1 MNMRTFGMIIALM
14 AILQIPAVCGIDD
27 AGSGS
32 KAKAV
37 SYRVIKNDE
46 FQSFIKNWEDKKYP
60 ALYALIRTPA
70 QWDAIFHP
78 APVMG
83 GNRPFAPDAKLYEN
97 EQIII
102 VAHVIPAPDPNLTL
116 FNIRQ
121 IFADNDVLFIYY
133 RFNQPENTA
142 SYTVK
147 SHLSVVIPKH
157 NYKRIVFIESGKQL
171 GILDLAQGQWSVP
184 AMDLSGKE
192 Q

>member
-1 MNMRTFGMIIALM
+1 MNMRTFGMIIVM
-14 AILQIPAVCGIDD
+14 VSMLQIPAVYGIDET
-27 AGSGS
+27 GSALT
-32 KAKAV
+32 AKAV
-37 SYRVIKNDE
+37 SFRILKNDE
-46 FQSFIKNWEDKKYP
+46 FQSFIKNWDDKKYP

-70 QWDAIFHP
+70 QWNAIFHP

-83 GNRPFAPDAKLYEN
+83 GDRPFAPDAKIYEN

-102 VAHVIPAPDPNLTL
+102 VARVIPAADPNLTV
-116 FNIRQ
+116 FNVRQ

-147 SHLSVVIPKH
+147 SNLSVVIPNH
-157 NYKRIVFIESGKQL
+157 NYKRIVFIESGRQL

-184 AMDLSGKE
+184 AMELSGKE

>member
-1 MNMRTFGMIIALM
+1 MKTLGMIIALA
-14 AILQIPAVCGIDD
+14 AILQISSVAGIDD
-27 AGSGS
+27 TGSVS

-37 SYRVIKNDE
+37 SFRMLKNDE
-46 FQSFIKNWEDKKYP
+46 FQSFIKNWDDKKFP

-83 GNRPFAPDAKLYEN
+83 GNRQFAPEAKLYEN

-102 VAHVIPAPDPNLTL
+102 VAHVIPAPDPSLTL
-116 FNIRQ
+116 FNVRQ
-121 IFADNDVLFIYY
+121 IFTDNEVLFIYY
-133 RFNQPENTA
+133 RFNQPENAA

-147 SHLSVVIPKH
+147 SHMAVVIPKH

-184 AMDLSGKE
+184 AVDLSSKE

>member
-1 MNMRTFGMIIALM
+1 MIIALM

>member
-1 MNMRTFGMIIALM
+1 MNMKTLGMIIAL
-14 AILQIPAVCGIDD
+14 ATILQISSVCGSDD
-27 AGSGS
+27 TGSAS

-37 SYRVIKNDE
+37 SYRILKNDE
-46 FQSFIKNWEDKKYP
+46 FQSFIKNWDDKKYP

-83 GNRPFAPDAKLYEN
+83 GNRPFAPGAKLYEN

-116 FNIRQ
+116 FNVRQ
-121 IFADNDVLFIYY
+121 IFTDNEVLFIYY
-133 RFNQPENTA
+133 RFNQPENAA

-147 SHLSVVIPKH
+147 SHMAVVIPKY

-184 AMDLSGKE
+184 AVDMSSKE

>member
-1 MNMRTFGMIIALM
+1 MIIALM
-14 AILQIPAVCGIDD
+14 TILQIPAVCGIDD
-27 AGSGS
+27 AGGGS

-37 SYRVIKNDE
+37 SYRMLKNDE

-60 ALYALIRTPA
+60 VLYALIRTPA

-102 VAHVIPAPDPNLTL
+102 VAHVIPVPDPNLTL

-133 RFNQPENTA
+133 RFNQPESTA